1 MVVRV
6 AVAQVDLEVAVDL
19 AVLVVVARVGLA
31 VAAKAVQVDLV
42 EMAQVVVGV
51 AVQAVVVLGV
61 QEVAVVVL
69 GVVAQAVQA
78 VLGVVAQAV
87 LVVQADLEVVQVVV
101 VLPTTLLIQPA
112 PTAETLIYTVVLPI
126 DFLLGWRQYLETTT
140 ILVRSAGQFRQLA
153 RKICHAFCLKCLE
166 RKKLATFFQE
176 PYCGLWSVLAQ
187 NSVIISVIKWL
198 KSKPQIF
205 LIMQTLSLEHKRQQT
220 RLSFGEHKRN
230 SGRKISAIFRKWS
243 APSTICV
250 NGQLLT
256 RLFMQ
261 NIRVFL
267 TS

>member
-69 GVVAQAVQA
+69 GVVAQAV
-78 VLGVVAQAV
+78 
-87 LVVQADLEVVQVVV
+87 LVVQADLDVVQVVV

>member
-1 MVVRV
+1 MVRV
-6 AVAQVDLEVAVDL
+6 AVAQVDLEVAVQVVAGDPVDL

-31 VAAKAVQVDLV
+31 
-42 EMAQVVVGV
+42 EMA
-51 AVQAVVVLGV
+51 QAVVVLGV

-69 GVVAQAVQA
+69 GVVAQVA
-78 VLGVVAQAV
+78 LGVVAQAV

-101 VLPTTLLIQPA
+101 VRPTTLLIQPA